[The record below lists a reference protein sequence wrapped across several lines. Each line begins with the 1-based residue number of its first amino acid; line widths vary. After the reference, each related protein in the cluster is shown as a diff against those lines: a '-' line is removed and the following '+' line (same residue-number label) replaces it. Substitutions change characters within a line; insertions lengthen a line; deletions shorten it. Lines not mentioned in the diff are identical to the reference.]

1 MVNLECIINKKEW
14 DKLPED
20 LQEIVRVV
28 SQACNLDMTSEYMW
42 GNAEALDQLKMD
54 PNVELMQLPQEVFN
68 ELRMHSIDAINDL
81 SQKNDTA
88 KKIEQSISDFMKK
101 SSANQKITE
110 LAYLN
115 MRINST

>member
-1 MVNLECIINKKEW
+1 MGGFVDGHNWVYTIHIILIAPLLIYISTGYLFDNKLNDDLYRFAMWLLLTFAVLMVG
-14 DKLPED
+14 
-20 LQEIVRVV
+20 
-28 SQACNLDMTSEYMW
+28 YH
-42 GNAEALDQLKMD
+42 
-54 PNVELMQLPQEVFN
+54 FN

-115 MRINST
+115 MRINNT